1 MFDEFPRNDHPDAI
15 QLTMK
20 SGSCV
25 FWESGLWHGGGANS
39 TSAQDGTYRE
49 RMGFFIS
56 HCAVSFV
63 FLFMRSPTLASQ
75 QPFVDRATCGLRR
88 SSWFPFHVR
97 SCVRCRSC
105 FRCGARHTKTRSCG

>member
-1 MFDEFPRNDHPDAI
+1 MFDEYPRNDHPDAI

-25 FWESGLWHGGGANS
+25 FWESGLWHGGGANI

-56 HCAVSFV
+56 HCAV
-63 FLFMRSPTLASQ
+63 R
-75 QPFVDRATCGLRR
+75 
-88 SSWFPFHVR
+88 
-97 SCVRCRSC
+97 
-105 FRCGARHTKTRSCG
+105 